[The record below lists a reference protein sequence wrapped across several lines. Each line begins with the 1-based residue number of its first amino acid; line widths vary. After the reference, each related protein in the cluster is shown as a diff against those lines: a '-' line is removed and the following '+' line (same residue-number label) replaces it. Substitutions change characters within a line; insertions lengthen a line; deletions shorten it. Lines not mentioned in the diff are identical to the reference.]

1 MNGCYA
7 TLTELEWFLWASPPS
22 KGKGP
27 PPQGAYPPRGPGGAL
42 APRMAAE
49 EATVRQTIDTF
60 YQSLVASAT
69 AIYLIRIRRDNA
81 FMSAAITITTYFTII
96 IITCDVW

>member
-1 MNGCYA
+1 MDVMPRLQSLSGSFGPPPPA
-7 TLTELEWFLWASPPS
+7 PS

-27 PPQGAYPPRGPGGAL
+27 PLPQGAYPPRGPGGAL

-60 YQSLVASAT
+60 YQCLVASAT
-69 AIYLIRIRRDNA
+69 VTYLIRIR
-81 FMSAAITITTYFTII
+81 
-96 IITCDVW
+96 

>member
-1 MNGCYA
+1 MSGCYA
-7 TLTELEWFLWASPPS
+7 TLTELEWFLWAPPS

-27 PPQGAYPPRGPGGAL
+27 RAL